1 MAGED
6 DSRKQQMS
14 SLAGRIRRVTK
25 DLHVLQEEMGWA
37 LIQDESRAEQ
47 HRLLEELLSFDLIN
61 QFKSSIDHMRHFLWC
76 FIESAM
82 GPRSAGVDYLVQ
94 SRRLRQVT
102 EMLRVLREQGGP
114 GVGQL
119 PEAATFLEQVNAVVE
134 GYYAATEADA
144 EGRPPG
150 EAQGIE

>member
-1 MAGED
+1 MAGEEQF
-6 DSRKQQMS
+6 RKQQMTD
-14 SLAGRIRRVTK
+14 LAARIRRVTQN
-25 DLHVLQEEMGWA
+25 LRVLEEEMGWA

-47 HRLLEELLSFDLIN
+47 HRLLEELLSFNLVN

-82 GPRSAGVDYLVQ
+82 GPRSAGVDYLLQ
-94 SRRLRQVT
+94 SQRLKQVT
-102 EMLRVLREQGGP
+102 EMLRVLREQGGV

-134 GYYAATEADA
+134 GYYAARESGA
-144 EGRPPG
+144 EPGPPG
-150 EAQGIE
+150 EA